1 MKQTIHAY
9 ALYLE
14 EDKGMSSSTLES
26 YLRDV
31 DKFIEFA
38 DKEYGIREAEQ
49 VRRTH
54 VILFIG
60 QLKQAG
66 RANATIARSVVSLR
80 SYFHFLMR
88 RGEILQDPT
97 FDVDA
102 PKADKTPPQVLTIQ
116 EIELLLSS
124 PDTRSPQGVR
134 DRAMLELLYATGI
147 RVSELIALD
156 VRDVQPGMRFIRCGG
171 AGKERILPIGAPA
184 AEWASVY
191 VNEYRNRLI
200 KNETDEQALFVNVS
214 GRRLTRQGFWKL
226 LKKAAM
232 DAGISGEI
240 TPHTLRHSFAAHLI
254 ASGADTRAV
263 QDMLGHVEQPGQQY
277 GHHGRKTMKEI
288 YETHHPRA
296 K

>member
-1 MKQTIHAY
+1 MNQTIHAY

-31 DKFIEFA
+31 DKFVEFVK
-38 DKEYGIREAEQ
+38 KEYDIRRPEE

-54 VILFIG
+54 VVLFVG
-60 QLKQAG
+60 RLKQDG
-66 RANATIARSVVSLR
+66 RANATIARSIVSLR

-88 RGEILQDPT
+88 RGEIVQDPT
-97 FDVDA
+97 FDVEA
-102 PKADKTPPQVLTIQ
+102 PKADKTPPQVLTLQ
-116 EIELLLSS
+116 EIELLLAS
-124 PDTRSPQGVR
+124 PDVNSPQGVR

-156 VRDVQPGMRFIRCGG
+156 VRDVQPEMRFIRCGG

-184 AEWASVY
+184 AHWAKVY
-191 VNEYRNRLI
+191 IEESRELLL
-200 KNETDEQALFVNVS
+200 KAGTDEQALFVNVS

-226 LKKAAM
+226 LKKSAV

-254 ASGADTRAV
+254 ANGADTRAV

-277 GHHGRKTMKEI
+277 SQHGRKTMKEI

>member
-1 MKQTIHAY
+1 MKQTIHTY

-97 FDVDA
+97 FDVEA

-116 EIELLLSS
+116 EIELLLAS

-171 AGKERILPIGAPA
+171 AGKERILPIGAPSA
-184 AEWASVY
+184 QWASVY
-191 VNEYRNRLI
+191 VNEYRNLLI

-226 LKKAAM
+226 LKKAAV

-288 YETHHPRA
+288 YESHHPRA

>member
-60 QLKQAG
+60 QQKQAG

-88 RGEILQDPT
+88 RGDILQDPT
-97 FDVDA
+97 FDVEA
-102 PKADKTPPQVLTIQ
+102 PKADKTPPQVLTVQ
-116 EIELLLSS
+116 EIELLLVS

-191 VNEYRNRLI
+191 VNEYRNLLI
-200 KNETDEQALFVNVS
+200 KNDTDEQALFVNVS
-214 GRRLTRQGFWKL
+214 GKRLTRQGFWKL

-288 YETHHPRA
+288 YESHHPRA

>member
-1 MKQTIHAY
+1 MNQTIHAY

-31 DKFIEFA
+31 DKFVEFVK
-38 DKEYGIREAEQ
+38 KEYGIREASE

-54 VILFIG
+54 VVLFVG
-60 QLKQAG
+60 QLKQDG
-66 RANATIARSVVSLR
+66 RANATIARSIVSLR

-88 RGEILQDPT
+88 RGEIVQDPT
-97 FDVDA
+97 FDVEA
-102 PKADKTPPQVLTIQ
+102 PKADKTPPQVLTIE
-116 EIELLLSS
+116 EIELLLAS
-124 PDTRSPQGVR
+124 PDVSSPQGVR

-184 AEWASVY
+184 AHWASVY
-191 VNEYRNRLI
+191 MDEFRGQLL
-200 KNETDEQALFVNVS
+200 KAGTDEQALFVNVS

-226 LKKAAM
+226 LKKSAV
-232 DAGISGEI
+232 DAGIPGEI

-254 ASGADTRAV
+254 ANGADTRAV

-277 GHHGRKTMKEI
+277 SQHGRKTMKEI

>member
-1 MKQTIHAY
+1 MNQTIHAY

-31 DKFIEFA
+31 DKFVEFVR
-38 DKEYGIREAEQ
+38 KEYSIREASE

-54 VILFIG
+54 VVLFVG
-60 QLKQAG
+60 QLKQDG
-66 RANATIARSVVSLR
+66 RANATIARSIVSLR

-88 RGEILQDPT
+88 RGEIIQDPT
-97 FDVDA
+97 FDVEA
-102 PKADKTPPQVLTIQ
+102 PKADKTPPQVLTVE
-116 EIELLLSS
+116 EIELLLAAPDINS
-124 PDTRSPQGVR
+124 PHGVR

-184 AEWASVY
+184 AHWASVY
-191 VNEYRNRLI
+191 INQYREQMLKGRL
-200 KNETDEQALFVNVS
+200 DEQALFVNVS

-226 LKKAAM
+226 LKKAAV

-277 GHHGRKTMKEI
+277 SQHGRKTMKEI

>member
-97 FDVDA
+97 FDVEA

-116 EIELLLSS
+116 EIELLLAS

-184 AEWASVY
+184 AQWASVY
-191 VNEYRNRLI
+191 VNEYRNLLI
-200 KNETDEQALFVNVS
+200 KNEADEQALFVNVS

-226 LKKAAM
+226 LKKAAV

-288 YETHHPRA
+288 YESHHPRA

>member
-38 DKEYGIREAEQ
+38 DKEYGIREAEH

-88 RGEILQDPT
+88 RGDILQDPT
-97 FDVDA
+97 FDVEA

-116 EIELLLSS
+116 EIELLLAS

-288 YETHHPRA
+288 YESHHPRA

>member
-54 VILFIG
+54 VILFVG
-60 QLKQAG
+60 QQKQAG

-97 FDVDA
+97 FDVEA

-116 EIELLLSS
+116 EIELLLAS

-191 VNEYRNRLI
+191 VNEYRNLLI
-200 KNETDEQALFVNVS
+200 KNDMDEQALFVNVS

-288 YETHHPRA
+288 YESHHPRA

>member
-97 FDVDA
+97 FDVEA

-116 EIELLLSS
+116 EIELLLAS

-191 VNEYRNRLI
+191 VNEYRNLLI

-288 YETHHPRA
+288 YESHHPRA

>member
-1 MKQTIHAY
+1 MNQTIHAY

-31 DKFIEFA
+31 DKFVEFVK
-38 DKEYGIREAEQ
+38 KEYGIRDASE

-54 VILFIG
+54 VVLFVG
-60 QLKQAG
+60 QLKQDG
-66 RANATIARSVVSLR
+66 RANATIARSIVSLR

-88 RGEILQDPT
+88 RGEIVQDPT
-97 FDVDA
+97 FDVEA
-102 PKADKTPPQVLTIQ
+102 PKADKTPPQVLTIP
-116 EIELLLSS
+116 EIELLLAS
-124 PDTRSPQGVR
+124 PDVSSPQGVR

-184 AEWASVY
+184 AHWASVY
-191 VNEYRNRLI
+191 IDEFREQLL
-200 KNETDEQALFVNVS
+200 KAGTDEQALFVNVS

-226 LKKAAM
+226 LKKSAV

-254 ASGADTRAV
+254 ANGADTRAV

-277 GHHGRKTMKEI
+277 SQHGRKTMKEI

>member
-14 EDKGMSSSTLES
+14 DDKGMSSSTLES

-38 DKEYGIREAEQ
+38 ENEYGIREADQ

-54 VILFIG
+54 VVLFAG

-66 RANATIARSVVSLR
+66 RANATIARSIVSLR

-88 RGEILQDPT
+88 RGDIIQDPT
-97 FDVDA
+97 FDVEA
-102 PKADKTPPQVLTIQ
+102 PKADKTPPQVLSIQ
-116 EIELLLSS
+116 EIEQLLTA
-124 PDTRSPQGVR
+124 PDIRSPQGVR

-156 VRDVQPGMRFIRCGG
+156 IRDVQPGMRFIRCGG

-184 AEWASVY
+184 AHWASVY
-191 VNEYRNRLI
+191 VEEFRNKLL
-200 KNETDEQALFVNVS
+200 KTDSDEQALFVNVS

-226 LKKAAM
+226 LKKAAV
-232 DAGISGEI
+232 DAGISEEI

-254 ASGADTRAV
+254 ANGADTRAV

-277 GHHGRKTMKEI
+277 GNHGRKTMKEI

-296 K
+296 R

>member
-60 QLKQAG
+60 QQKQAG

-88 RGEILQDPT
+88 RGDILQDPT
-97 FDVDA
+97 FDVEA
-102 PKADKTPPQVLTIQ
+102 PKADKTPPQVLTVQ

-191 VNEYRNRLI
+191 VNEYRNLLI
-200 KNETDEQALFVNVS
+200 KNDTDEHALFVNVS
-214 GRRLTRQGFWKL
+214 GKRLTRQGFWKL

-288 YETHHPRA
+288 YESHHPRA

>member
-1 MKQTIHAY
+1 MNQTIHAY

-31 DKFIEFA
+31 DKFVEFVK
-38 DKEYGIREAEQ
+38 KEYGIREASE

-54 VILFIG
+54 VVLFVG
-60 QLKQAG
+60 QLKQDG
-66 RANATIARSVVSLR
+66 RANATIARSIVSLR

-88 RGEILQDPT
+88 RGEIVQDPT
-97 FDVDA
+97 FDVEA
-102 PKADKTPPQVLTIQ
+102 PKADKTPPQVLTIP
-116 EIELLLSS
+116 EIELLLAS
-124 PDTRSPQGVR
+124 PDVSSPQGVR

-184 AEWASVY
+184 AHWASVY
-191 VNEYRNRLI
+191 IDEFREQLL
-200 KNETDEQALFVNVS
+200 KAGTDEQALFVNVS

-226 LKKAAM
+226 LKKSAV

-277 GHHGRKTMKEI
+277 SQHGRKTMKEI

>member
-9 ALYLE
+9 AIYLE

-38 DKEYGIREAEQ
+38 EKEYDIRDASQ

-54 VILFIG
+54 VILFVG
-60 QLKQAG
+60 KLKQSG
-66 RANATIARSVVSLR
+66 RANATIARSIVSLR

-88 RGEILQDPT
+88 RGDILQDPT
-97 FDVDA
+97 FDVEA
-102 PKADKTPPQVLTIQ
+102 PKADKTPPQVLTID
-116 EIELLLSS
+116 EIELLLNA
-124 PDTRSPQGVR
+124 PDTRSPQGIR

-156 VRDVQPGMRFIRCGG
+156 VRDVQPSMRFIRCGG

-184 AEWASVY
+184 AHWIDVY
-191 VNEYRNRLI
+191 LDEKRSRLL
-200 KNETDEQALFVNVS
+200 KTSSDEQALFVNVS

-226 LKKAAM
+226 LKKAAV
-232 DAGISGEI
+232 DAGIPGEI

-277 GHHGRKTMKEI
+277 GNHGRKTMKEI

>member
-60 QLKQAG
+60 QQKQAG

-88 RGEILQDPT
+88 RGDILQDPT
-97 FDVDA
+97 FDVEA

-116 EIELLLSS
+116 EIELLLGS

-191 VNEYRNRLI
+191 VNEYRNLLI
-200 KNETDEQALFVNVS
+200 KNDTDEQALFVNVS

-288 YETHHPRA
+288 YESHHPRA

>member
-60 QLKQAG
+60 QQKQAG

-88 RGEILQDPT
+88 RGDILQDPT
-97 FDVDA
+97 FDVEA

-116 EIELLLSS
+116 EIELLLGS

-191 VNEYRNRLI
+191 VNEYRNLLI

-214 GRRLTRQGFWKL
+214 GKRLTRQGFWKL

-288 YETHHPRA
+288 YESHHPRA

>member
-9 ALYLE
+9 AIYLE

-38 DKEYGIREAEQ
+38 EKEYDIRDAGQ

-54 VILFIG
+54 VILFVG
-60 QLKQAG
+60 KLKQSG
-66 RANATIARSVVSLR
+66 RANATIARSIVSLR

-88 RGEILQDPT
+88 RGDILQDPT
-97 FDVDA
+97 FDVEA
-102 PKADKTPPQVLTIQ
+102 PKADKTPPQVLTID
-116 EIELLLSS
+116 EIELLLNA
-124 PDTRSPQGVR
+124 PDTRSPQGIR

-156 VRDVQPGMRFIRCGG
+156 VRDVQPSMKFIRCGG

-184 AEWASVY
+184 AHWIDVYLDEKRSRLLKAS
-191 VNEYRNRLI
+191 L
-200 KNETDEQALFVNVS
+200 DEQALFVNVS

-226 LKKAAM
+226 LKKAAV
-232 DAGISGEI
+232 DAGIPGEI

-277 GHHGRKTMKEI
+277 GNHGRKTMKEI

>member
-97 FDVDA
+97 FDVEA

-116 EIELLLSS
+116 EIELLLAS

-184 AEWASVY
+184 AQWASVY
-191 VNEYRNRLI
+191 VNEYRNLLV
-200 KNETDEQALFVNVS
+200 KNEADEQALFVNVS

-226 LKKAAM
+226 LKKAAV

-288 YETHHPRA
+288 YESHHPRA

>member
-1 MKQTIHAY
+1 MNQTIHAY

-14 EDKGMSSSTLES
+14 EDKGMSSSTMES

-31 DKFIEFA
+31 DKFVEFVR
-38 DKEYGIREAEQ
+38 KEYGIRAAGE

-54 VILFIG
+54 VVLFVG
-60 QLKQAG
+60 QLKQDG
-66 RANATIARSVVSLR
+66 RANATIARSIVSLR

-88 RGEILQDPT
+88 RGEIVQDPT
-97 FDVDA
+97 FDVEA

-116 EIELLLSS
+116 EIELLLAA
-124 PDTRSPQGVR
+124 PDVSSPQGVR

-184 AEWASVY
+184 AHWAKVY
-191 VNEYRNRLI
+191 MDEFRDQLL
-200 KNETDEQALFVNVS
+200 KTGTDEQALFVNVS

-226 LKKAAM
+226 LKKAAV

-254 ASGADTRAV
+254 ANGADTRAV

-277 GHHGRKTMKEI
+277 SQHGRKTMKEI

>member
-1 MKQTIHAY
+1 MNQTIHAY

-31 DKFIEFA
+31 DKFVEFVK
-38 DKEYGIREAEQ
+38 KEYGIREASE

-54 VILFIG
+54 VVLFVG
-60 QLKQAG
+60 QLKQDG
-66 RANATIARSVVSLR
+66 RANATIARSIVSLR

-88 RGEILQDPT
+88 RGEIVQDPT
-97 FDVDA
+97 FDVEA
-102 PKADKTPPQVLTIQ
+102 PKADKTPPQVLTIP
-116 EIELLLSS
+116 EIELLLAS
-124 PDTRSPQGVR
+124 PDVSSPQGVR

-184 AEWASVY
+184 AHWASVY
-191 VNEYRNRLI
+191 IDEFREQLL
-200 KNETDEQALFVNVS
+200 KAGTDEQALFVNVS

-226 LKKAAM
+226 LKNLLWTRGSRVRLHRTHFAIHLQL
-232 DAGISGEI
+232 ISLQTEL
-240 TPHTLRHSFAAHLI
+240 TLVRFRTCLVMSN
-254 ASGADTRAV
+254 SPDSNTVSMGAR
-263 QDMLGHVEQPGQQY
+263 
-277 GHHGRKTMKEI
+277 R
-288 YETHHPRA
+288 
-296 K
+296 

>member
-14 EDKGMSSSTLES
+14 DDKGMSSSTLES

-38 DKEYGIREAEQ
+38 DKEYGIREADQ

-54 VILFIG
+54 VVLFAG

-66 RANATIARSVVSLR
+66 RANATIARSIVSLR

-88 RGEILQDPT
+88 RGDIIQDPT
-97 FDVDA
+97 FDVEA
-102 PKADKTPPQVLTIQ
+102 PKADKTPPQVLSIQ
-116 EIELLLSS
+116 EIEQLLTA

-156 VRDVQPGMRFIRCGG
+156 IRDVQPGMRFIRCGG

-184 AEWASVY
+184 AHWASVY
-191 VNEYRNRLI
+191 VEEFRNKLL
-200 KNETDEQALFVNVS
+200 KTDSAEQALFVNVS

-226 LKKAAM
+226 LKSGGGCGNLGRNYAAYPSSFVCSTP
-232 DAGISGEI
+232 DCQWGGYTCGSRHAGSRG
-240 TPHTLRHSFAAHLI
+240 AAWTTIWQSWSQNHERNL
-254 ASGADTRAV
+254 
-263 QDMLGHVEQPGQQY
+263 
-277 GHHGRKTMKEI
+277 
-288 YETHHPRA
+288 
-296 K
+296 

>member
-1 MKQTIHAY
+1 MNQTIHAY

-31 DKFIEFA
+31 DKFVEFVR
-38 DKEYGIREAEQ
+38 KEYGIREASE

-54 VILFIG
+54 VVLFVG
-60 QLKQAG
+60 QLKQDG
-66 RANATIARSVVSLR
+66 RANATIARSIVSLR

-88 RGEILQDPT
+88 RGEIVQDPT
-97 FDVDA
+97 FDVEA
-102 PKADKTPPQVLTIQ
+102 PKADKTPPQVLTIP
-116 EIELLLSS
+116 EIELLLAS
-124 PDTRSPQGVR
+124 PDVSSPQGVR

-184 AEWASVY
+184 AHWASVY
-191 VNEYRNRLI
+191 IDEFREQLL
-200 KNETDEQALFVNVS
+200 KAGADEQALFVNVS

-226 LKKAAM
+226 LKKSAA

-254 ASGADTRAV
+254 ANGADTRAV

-277 GHHGRKTMKEI
+277 SQHGRKTMKEI

>member
-1 MKQTIHAY
+1 MNQTIHAY

-31 DKFIEFA
+31 DKFVEFVR
-38 DKEYGIREAEQ
+38 KEYSIREASE

-54 VILFIG
+54 VVLFVG
-60 QLKQAG
+60 QLKQDG
-66 RANATIARSVVSLR
+66 RANATIARSIVSLR

-88 RGEILQDPT
+88 RGEIIQDPT
-97 FDVDA
+97 FDVEA
-102 PKADKTPPQVLTIQ
+102 PKADKTPPQVLTLE
-116 EIELLLSS
+116 EIELLLAAPDVNS
-124 PDTRSPQGVR
+124 PHGVR

-184 AEWASVY
+184 AHWASVY
-191 VNEYRNRLI
+191 INQYREQML
-200 KNETDEQALFVNVS
+200 KGGLDEQALFVNVS

-226 LKKAAM
+226 LKKAAV

-277 GHHGRKTMKEI
+277 SQHGRKTMKEI